1 VLPCISFVSFAG
13 TFEKT
18 FPDPTLIPAP
28 FRTSPSVIP
37 SFADGSALAAYKA
50 EEHPH
55 CTAPGQFA
63 TAEKHPQSSR
73 YLQTPNIQSF
83 GVCQNRVTQI
93 GR

>member
-1 VLPCISFVSFAG
+1 VLLCISNDSFAG

-18 FPDPTLIPAP
+18 FPDPTLMPAP

-50 EEHPH
+50 EVHPH

-73 YLQTPNIQSF
+73 YLQTPTYNPLGF
-83 GVCQNRVTQI
+83 AKTG
-93 GR
+93 

>member
-50 EEHPH
+50 EKDPH
-55 CTAPGQFA
+55 CTAPCQFA

-73 YLQTPNIQSF
+73 HWTPAINKYIAAAQSLA
-83 GVCQNRVTQI
+83 TQI